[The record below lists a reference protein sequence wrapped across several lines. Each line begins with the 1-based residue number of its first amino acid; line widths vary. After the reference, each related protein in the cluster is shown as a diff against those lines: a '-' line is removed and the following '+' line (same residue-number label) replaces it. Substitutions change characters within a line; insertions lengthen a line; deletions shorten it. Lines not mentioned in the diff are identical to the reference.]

1 MMFVTAG
8 TTKFDELVKK
18 IDECLENGQI
28 KERVIAQIGNGK
40 YLPKNM
46 KYFRFSKD
54 LTKYYRMADI
64 VISHEGAGTLLE
76 LVNLGKKTISLENP
90 TTVENPDIVNKLS
103 RDGYLFKCNSMSG
116 IVKAINEAK
125 SKKFRKYV
133 PPKCFIHKVIIGFV
147 EKM

>member
-1 MMFVTAG
+1 MIFVTAG
-8 TTKFDELVKK
+8 TTKFDELIKK
-18 IDECLENGQI
+18 IDECLEKGQI
-28 KERVIAQIGNGK
+28 KEKVIAQIGNGA

-54 LTKYYRMADI
+54 LTKYYKMADV

-90 TTVENPDIVNKLS
+90 GTVENPDILNKLS
-103 RDGYLFKCNSMSG
+103 KDGYVFKCNNISK
-116 IVKAINEAK
+116 IVEAINEARR
-125 SKKFRKYV
+125 KKFRKYV
-133 PPKCFIHKVIIGFV
+133 SPKCFIHKVIADFV